1 MKKKERIRKRPETY
15 KAIRARIV
23 TLTLILWLICMVL
36 ITWAA
41 AADMYHQ
48 LEYSAWQDVSYGT
61 NLGKVPGTAEYNII
75 SSLSSIYYRGNIDP
89 TLPIMLKQHPSSMSS
104 DEWLWGKWELVYG
117 FEPARIY
124 FTDDGILFGDS
135 DYLLFAYMDL
145 ETYQAGN
152 HNARTGYGYIDL
164 NSIPSDQS
172 DFHTYINNWS
182 KADGMSHHV
191 GFQDFRMTGWFED
204 GQFHPVTI
212 DVEQEGYIGES
223 LLHSWKRLLNLPND
237 SGKETTQIYVCIG
250 SVIKRIQKPVTVNG
264 TTFDSLTDLLYADRT
279 TKESYRSSNLF
290 NALIIT
296 SAHHNDAYGE
306 YTVAVA
312 FRCCPIGYAALR
324 LIPFYAVSLAVLLIV
339 LKLIL
344 GGIRKNLAE
353 PLDGIISALAF
364 HAPLTPQAKWEEV
377 YSLERQYVKIQQAL
391 AESNTELQQIRTKLD
406 YAQNAEENRRQL
418 VSSLTHELKTP
429 LAVIHSYAEG
439 LQEGIAKEKEDQYLS
454 VILEQS
460 EKMDGLV
467 LQMLDFSRLE
477 AGKVRLSTDNFSLL
491 KLAQT
496 VTDRFQPL
504 LEDKDL
510 TLQYGVCQ
518 DFLITADEARIEQ
531 VITNLVS
538 NALKYTEP
546 GNAITVSVFQHDGKA
561 GFSIENPGTWLT
573 EEQLEKVWDSFFRA
587 DPSRST
593 PGTGLGL
600 AVVKQI
606 IQLHQGSCKAR
617 NLLYK
622 KQEDTYTGV
631 QFSFQIPMG

>member
-23 TLTLILWLICMVL
+23 TLTLILWLTCMVL
-36 ITWAA
+36 VTWLAA
-41 AADMYHQ
+41 VDVQHQ
-48 LEYSAWQDVSYGT
+48 MKIGVKELVNTGIDATDT
-61 NLGKVPGTAEYNII
+61 RIPGTTEYDMFSHRSFAYFRVNIEKTFPFMLGQ
-75 SSLSSIYYRGNIDP
+75 SPASLSSD
-89 TLPIMLKQHPSSMSS
+89 
-104 DEWLWGKWELVYG
+104 DWLWGKWNLMYG
-117 FEPARIY
+117 FEPAVVYYDKDGNRLLGSENYLY
-124 FTDDGILFGDS
+124 FPYTNEEPVVNEHPTI
-135 DYLLFAYMDL
+135 A
-145 ETYQAGN
+145 
-152 HNARTGYGYIDL
+152 GYGYIDL
-164 NSIPSDQS
+164 DSLSEEYSTFLDLVFRNRSSDILGS
-172 DFHTYINNWS
+172 LYLRGL
-182 KADGMSHHV
+182 KMA
-191 GFQDFRMTGWFED
+191 GWFED
-204 GQFHPVTI
+204 GEFHPVAVHNKSYHEYIWTQVMHVPA
-212 DVEQEGYIGES
+212 DGKKELTQLYTYGLYLTQEQ
-223 LLHSWKRLLNLPND
+223 KN
-237 SGKETTQIYVCIG
+237 
-250 SVIKRIQKPVTVNG
+250 PVAG
-264 TTFDSLTDLLYADRT
+264 FESLTDLLDAHCTTAADL
-279 TKESYRSSNLF
+279 RSDNLF
-290 NALIIT
+290 DSILIASRYSVDGSIKICAAL
-296 SAHHNDAYGE
+296 
-306 YTVAVA
+306 
-312 FRCCPIGYAALR
+312 RCCPIGYAALR

-364 HAPLTPQAKWEEV
+364 HAPLTPQSKWEELS
-377 YSLERQYVKIQQAL
+377 SLERQYVKIQQAL

-573 EEQLEKVWDSFFRA
+573 EEQLEKVWDSFYRA